1 MDSVEGPPVP
11 SPCRFSLACTCPLP
25 SPPSL
30 PYWPTFSSTCSVLLI
45 YFLFSA
51 SWLEPPAAA
60 LKMNVCAPAGPPVT
74 QPWGLLCLVHSG
86 PPGTPLCH
94 TRCTPRAALI
104 CFSGH
109 CWLCSLP
116 NTQVQTLSKI
126 LLFVLLLCICSPFVS
141 LTTGCN

>member
-11 SPCRFSLACTCPLP
+11 SPCHFSLACTCPLP

-86 PPGTPLCH
+86 PAGTPLCH
-94 TRCTPRAALI
+94 TRCTRELH
-104 CFSGH
+104 S
-109 CWLCSLP
+109 S
-116 NTQVQTLSKI
+116 
-126 LLFVLLLCICSPFVS
+126 VS
-141 LTTGCN
+141 LATVGSALFLTRRCRRCPRFYYSFSYSVSALPS